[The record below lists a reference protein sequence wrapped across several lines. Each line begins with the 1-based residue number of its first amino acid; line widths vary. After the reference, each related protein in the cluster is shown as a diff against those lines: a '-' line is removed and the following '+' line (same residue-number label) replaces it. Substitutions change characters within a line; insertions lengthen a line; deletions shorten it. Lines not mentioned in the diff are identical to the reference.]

1 LNFAGKSGSTGSGL
15 FSASH
20 IGAVE
25 LPHHGHAD
33 AITVSDPYL
42 LFSGDY
48 KRSGP
53 DLILSKDGRE
63 HVVENYFVGEK
74 RAALAAPDGAQLS
87 GEVVSALTGHV
98 QYAQASGAVDAGK
111 VIGHV
116 TKLSGNATVI
126 RNGVS
131 IVLNMGDNVHKG
143 DVVQSG
149 SNSSLGITFIDGT
162 VFGLASN
169 ARMVLNEMVYDPNGT
184 SNSSFLTLVQGTITF
199 VAGQTAKHGD
209 MKVDTPVATMGIRGT
224 ACLVEMG
231 FDVPLF
237 DPTNPALNLSIPVKF
252 HVLREADGSVG
263 SYLLFAK
270 TDLTYSSPIATINRV
285 GEVTA
290 FSANGQ
296 ITNYQLTL
304 IAPEV
309 KALIDQTLKLYFPNY
324 NPTPQIPG
332 STPANPLTPDNGN
345 KQPINFQTDKPTD
358 VPLDFIFPNPNHPGE
373 TFRINEVTI
382 TRHNTEPTVTV
393 NPVADKSNFQIKDQ
407 VVITDPD
414 SPDDVPHP
422 YVTGSGKV
430 VSATG
435 PAYTPA
441 ALDLA
446 RLINL
451 DPATGAVSYNP
462 ESFAFLKAGDK
473 VIVTIAFDA
482 NSGPDTVHQT
492 LTLTIDGVNDAPTV
506 ASAVT
511 GGGAEGSGAAAVNLL
526 NFASDADSG
535 AALHVANL
543 VRTDPGGG
551 LPGSFA
557 LSPDGNSISVDTDS
571 LVYNSLAQGETFTA
585 HFGYDVV
592 DENGASVHQTAAVTI
607 VGTNDA
613 PVFTTGPAITQL
625 SVPANGVPFSHGEKF
640 AFGPDMSSDGRFVVF
655 GASNQIPGQNDSSR
669 LGDVYLYDRLTGTY
683 KWISDPLSFA
693 NSGITP
699 HAGETYDGLAAISLD
714 GQFVTFRGQ
723 FQVTQIIGGQPV
735 TFIQSET
742 FLYNT
747 STGVT
752 TLVPGLN
759 GDEPSINANGSLIA
773 ATGQS
778 LTAPSGNTFIY
789 NDVLVTDRLGHV
801 VTRISGDTNASPVNT
816 ADISPDGRYVTFWST
831 ASQIE
836 VKNIKPGGGPVDSL
850 TFNVGATWPAG
861 PSTPAGPV
869 AQVYVFDRQTET
881 INLVSVSPTG
891 QMGNGNSSVL
901 TLQTSAGFI
910 DIGDDWKSQF
920 SADGRF
926 IIFQSNASNLVA
938 GDNNGATDVFLYD
951 LQTHQ
956 VQLVSVAAD
965 GSSANGN
972 SYRPA
977 ISSDGHHIVFAS
989 NATNLLGASNT
1000 PAGASG
1006 FQTYIRE
1013 FDPATGLLSTGF
1025 SGFHNGDNQYGDS
1038 ISRDGGIVAFGGA
1051 ALAFNANQ
1059 GQAEFISVAAGT
1071 VKFSGGSISDYNPA
1085 ADTLTV
1091 TVSVAHGTLSP
1102 VVAIVPGSGLTI
1114 VGGFNGSQGILKFTG
1129 SIDAINHALDS
1140 GVIYTPTAGGPD
1152 AIAMTVTDGHGG
1164 TAAHTVQ
1171 FDSGAPQITGVS
1183 MIGNTIAFDHDQ
1195 PQALLLAQ
1203 GQVKFFNDSI
1213 SDSTPGF
1220 NQNADAL
1227 TVTVSVGHGTLT
1239 PVGLGSG
1246 VTIVGGFDGHA
1257 GTLKFTGTIAAV
1269 NHALES
1275 GAVYAATSG
1284 GPDTITV
1291 TVTDGH
1297 GGTATQSTQ
1306 FNPQAPAIDGELV
1319 DGQYEI
1325 FVVDRA
1331 GGTAGLVIEDSSLT
1345 APNSGTLL
1353 TKGAFGF
1360 TDPDL
1365 SDTHTA
1371 TVIGSP
1377 VVDASHAPG
1386 FVVPAGGL
1394 GTFTPLAVTESA
1406 GSGQVPWS
1414 FTVDNALV
1422 QSLGKGQYITQT
1434 YTVQLDDHHGGH
1446 PTQNVTVTIAGI
1458 NDAPVVTNAALTVV
1472 GGGTV
1477 VLGASNIGISDPD
1490 SMSFTLTVSGVTHG
1504 SFQTTIDGTVWA
1516 AATTFTTAD
1525 LTAGHVRFVHD
1536 GGNDAPTFSIQADDG
1551 AGSNSLSA
1559 VVAGGV
1565 SFSHPQFALT
1575 VNSDIFT
1582 GDPAGPRLITGN
1594 AATLTSGDSLM
1605 GAGHDVLALSGSGI
1619 FDLNA
1624 IAGYSG
1630 IERVNAVNFS
1640 GGFAFVTLRAGTT
1653 TDVATALGSGPA
1665 TLNVSGATVNNIQGN
1680 WTNVVLSNAT
1690 VGDINSG
1697 SATNIAL
1704 SGGTTVGSIEG
1715 NWSGV
1720 GLIGTSRVTGA
1731 IQGNGDG
1738 NEISFYTLASWN
1750 PHGVIDGGGGFDTLN
1765 LLDFLNPAQNATLDL
1780 RSATLTSIERLNL
1793 NGSNNTLLVDT
1804 DALAGFTEIIGSV
1817 GSRIV
1822 TSEAALDLSGKT
1834 IFGGLTVQSSNATGT
1849 TFTVDSK
1856 PTAFE
1861 VYGGSGQDT
1870 LKTTSFA
1877 FTSTE
1882 RDAVFAT
1889 SSVETI
1895 VDTSGTHTAPADP
1908 NVYRLTPG
1916 TDTLTL
1922 TAADE
1927 TINGNAVTF
1936 NAADNLN
1943 AGGGTDTLALYG
1955 SGSFDLNAIAGY
1967 SGVERVNAV
1976 NFSSGFAFVTLRA
1989 GTTTDVAAASGSGPA
2004 TLNVSGATVNNIQ
2017 GNWTNVVLTNATVGD
2032 INSGSATNIALSHG
2046 STVGS
2051 IEGNWSSVGLTDT
2064 SRVTGAIQGNGD
2076 GNSIS
2081 FETLASWNPH
2091 GVIDGGGGSDT
2102 LSLLGSFT
2110 TVQNTTLDLRSA
2122 TLTGIEWLRLDGVNN
2137 TLLVDTDA
2145 LADVTS
2151 IIGSVGNRIVT
2162 SEAALDLSGKT
2173 VSFMT
2178 VQSSNATGTTFTVDT
2193 KATAFQVYG
2202 GSGQDTLKTTSFA
2215 FTSTERDAVF
2225 ATSSVETIIDQS
2237 GTYHS
2242 ANYDA
2247 APVITH
2253 AALTISQSH
2262 TVTLTTADIDFVDP
2276 DNSVITYTASNLS
2289 HGHFEIGIGNAADVT
2304 TTFISADVAAGLVSF
2319 VDDGSSGA
2327 PTFSLTPNDGS
2338 IDGATVNGVVT
2349 FSAANYTMSSSEGV
2363 VINVT
2368 PEGATSGFVF
2378 PGAGN
2383 VTTPGIPEDRIAIG
2397 YDVVGGGHVVLDNAP
2412 LLGVHQMAS
2421 LSSETHSSG
2430 GTTFVST
2437 TLDAGHGVT
2446 LVQTLA
2452 LASDAN
2458 FFTTTIDIT
2467 NNGTA
2472 DISNLRFLRNFD
2484 PDQDVQA
2491 HNDYNT
2497 FNDVVQNPN
2506 GTETFAILSATGVES
2521 HTKVAMIGLGA
2532 EWRASV
2538 FGFTNTDP
2546 YATHAFDVPTDPN
2559 GTKADLSLSLTS
2571 SLGTLTHGG
2580 GHVEVTYI
2588 TTNNVATAGSN
2599 ALFGT
2604 DSADTINGLGGD
2616 DLLIGLGGAD
2626 TFVFNAA
2633 SGGSGHDTIADFTPG
2648 ADKISLD
2655 YHAFDAAG
2663 PNDFANW
2670 LATHAT
2676 DSGGNALIDLNVDGL
2691 HPGVDTILL
2700 KNVATASLQAS
2711 DFHTL

>member
-15 FSASH
+15 FSTSH
-20 IGAVE
+20 IGTVE
-25 LPHHGHAD
+25 LPHHGHAS
-33 AITVSDPYL
+33 AITVADPYL

-63 HVVENYFVGEK
+63 YVVENYFIGEK

-87 GEVVSALTGHV
+87 GDIVSALTGHV

-111 VIGHV
+111 VIGHI
-116 TKLSGNATVI
+116 TKLIGNATVI

-149 SNSSLGITFIDGT
+149 SGSSLGITFIDGT
-162 VFGLASN
+162 VFGLGSN

-224 ACLVEMG
+224 ACLIEMG
-231 FDVPLF
+231 FDVPVF
-237 DPTNPALNLSIPVKF
+237 DPSTSVALSIPVRF
-252 HVLREADGSVG
+252 RVLQEADGSVG
-263 SYLLFAK
+263 SYVLYAK
-270 TDLTYSSPIATINRV
+270 TDLTYSNPIATINRV

-290 FSANGQ
+290 FNANGQ
-296 ITNYQLTL
+296 LTNYQLLT

-309 KALIDQTLKLYFPNY
+309 KALIDQTMKLYFPNY
-324 NPTPQIPG
+324 NPQIPG
-332 STPANPLTPDNGN
+332 STPANPVTPDTGN
-345 KQPINFQTDKPTD
+345 KQPINFPVDKPTT
-358 VPLDFIFPNPNHPGE
+358 VPLEFTFSDPNRPGE
-373 TFRINEVTI
+373 TITKTTEVTI
-382 TRHNTEPTVTV
+382 TRHNAEPTITV
-393 NPVADKSNFQIKDQ
+393 NPVADKPNFLIKDQ

-414 SPDDVPHP
+414 APNDVPHP
-422 YVTGSGKV
+422 YVADSGKV
-430 VSATG
+430 VSASG

-441 ALDLA
+441 GLDLA
-446 RLINL
+446 KLVHV

-473 VIVTIAFDA
+473 VIVSIGFDA

-492 LTLTIDGVNDAPTV
+492 LTLTIEGVNDAPTV
-506 ASAVT
+506 SSAVT
-511 GGGAEGSGAAAVNLL
+511 GGGAEGSGLAAVNLL
-526 NFASDADSG
+526 NFASDADAG
-535 AALHVANL
+535 AVLHVANL
-543 VRTDPGGG
+543 VRTNPGEGIPAG
-551 LPGSFA
+551 FV

-571 LVYNSLAQGETFTA
+571 LAYNSLAQGETFTA

-592 DENGASVHQTAAVTI
+592 DENGASVHQTAAVT
-607 VGTNDA
+607 VTGANDA
-613 PVFTTGPAITQL
+613 PVFTTGPAVTQL
-625 SVPANGVPFSHGEKF
+625 SVPANGVPFGRGETF
-640 AFGPDMSSDGRFVVF
+640 AFGPGMSSDGRFVVF
-655 GASNQIPGQNDSSR
+655 GASNQIPGQDDNSR
-669 LGDVYLYDRLTGTY
+669 LGDVYLYDRLTGAY
-683 KWISDPLSFA
+683 KWISDPSSFA

-723 FQVTQIIGGQPV
+723 FQVTQNIGGQPV
-735 TFIQSET
+735 TFTQSET

-778 LTAPSGNTFIY
+778 LTAPSGNNFIY

-836 VKNIKPGGGPVDSL
+836 VKNVKPGGGPVDNL

-861 PSTPAGPV
+861 PSTPGGPV

-891 QMGNGNSSVL
+891 DRGNGNSSVL

-926 IIFQSNASNLVA
+926 VIFQSNASNLVA

-956 VQLVSVAAD
+956 VQLVSAAAD
-965 GSSANGN
+965 GSSANGS
-972 SYRPA
+972 SYRPS

-989 NATNLLGASNT
+989 DATNLLGA

-1006 FQTYIRE
+1006 FQTYIRD

-1051 ALAFNANQ
+1051 ALAFNVNQ
-1059 GQAEFISVAAGT
+1059 GQAELISVAAGT

-1091 TVSVAHGTLSP
+1091 TVSVAHGTLSLI
-1102 VVAIVPGSGLTI
+1102 ASSGLTI
-1114 VGGFNGSQGILKFTG
+1114 VGGLNGSQGVLKFTG

-1164 TAAHTVQ
+1164 TATHTVQ
-1171 FDSGAPQITGVS
+1171 FDPGAPQITGVS

-1195 PQALLLAQ
+1195 PQAQLLAQ
-1203 GQVKFFNDSI
+1203 GQVKFFGDPV

-1220 NQNADAL
+1220 NPNADAL

-1257 GTLKFTGTIAAV
+1257 GVLKFTGTIAAV
-1269 NHALES
+1269 NHELES
-1275 GAVYAATSG
+1275 GAIYAATSG

-1297 GGTATQSTQ
+1297 GGSATQSTQ

-1331 GGTAGLVIEDSSLT
+1331 GGAAGLVIEDSSLT

-1360 TDPDL
+1360 TDADL
-1365 SDTHTA
+1365 TDTHTA

-1386 FVVPAGGL
+1386 FIVPAGGL

-1406 GSGQVPWS
+1406 GSGQAPWS

-1458 NDAPVVTNAALTVV
+1458 NDAPVVTSAGFAVSE
-1472 GGGTV
+1472 GGTT
-1477 VLGASNIGISDPD
+1477 VLGAANIGVSDPD
-1490 SMSFTLTVSGVTHG
+1490 SASFTFTASNVSHG
-1504 SFQTTIDGTVWA
+1504 TFQTTTNGALWVF
-1516 AATTFTTAD
+1516 ATTFTTAD
-1525 LTAGHVRFVHD
+1525 LNAGHVRFMHD
-1536 GGNDAPTFSIQADDG
+1536 GGEDAPTFSIQADDG
-1551 AGSNSLSA
+1551 TGVASLSN
-1559 VVAGGV
+1559 VFAGGV
-1565 SFSHPQFALT
+1565 
-1575 VNSDIFT
+1575 
-1582 GDPAGPRLITGN
+1582 
-1594 AATLTSGDSLM
+1594 
-1605 GAGHDVLALSGSGI
+1605 
-1619 FDLNA
+1619 
-1624 IAGYSG
+1624 
-1630 IERVNAVNFS
+1630 
-1640 GGFAFVTLRAGTT
+1640 
-1653 TDVATALGSGPA
+1653 
-1665 TLNVSGATVNNIQGN
+1665 
-1680 WTNVVLSNAT
+1680 
-1690 VGDINSG
+1690 
-1697 SATNIAL
+1697 
-1704 SGGTTVGSIEG
+1704 
-1715 NWSGV
+1715 
-1720 GLIGTSRVTGA
+1720 
-1731 IQGNGDG
+1731 
-1738 NEISFYTLASWN
+1738 
-1750 PHGVIDGGGGFDTLN
+1750 
-1765 LLDFLNPAQNATLDL
+1765 
-1780 RSATLTSIERLNL
+1780 
-1793 NGSNNTLLVDT
+1793 
-1804 DALAGFTEIIGSV
+1804 
-1817 GSRIV
+1817 
-1822 TSEAALDLSGKT
+1822 
-1834 IFGGLTVQSSNATGT
+1834 
-1849 TFTVDSK
+1849 TFT
-1856 PTAFE
+1856 
-1861 VYGGSGQDT
+1861 
-1870 LKTTSFA
+1870 
-1877 FTSTE
+1877 
-1882 RDAVFAT
+1882 
-1889 SSVETI
+1889 
-1895 VDTSGTHTAPADP
+1895 H
-1908 NVYRLTPG
+1908 
-1916 TDTLTL
+1916 
-1922 TAADE
+1922 
-1927 TINGNAVTF
+1927 
-1936 NAADNLN
+1936 
-1943 AGGGTDTLALYG
+1943 
-1955 SGSFDLNAIAGY
+1955 
-1967 SGVERVNAV
+1967 VN
-1976 NFSSGFAFVTLRA
+1976 
-1989 GTTTDVAAASGSGPA
+1989 D
-2004 TLNVSGATVNNIQ
+2004 
-2017 GNWTNVVLTNATVGD
+2017 
-2032 INSGSATNIALSHG
+2032 
-2046 STVGS
+2046 
-2051 IEGNWSSVGLTDT
+2051 
-2064 SRVTGAIQGNGD
+2064 
-2076 GNSIS
+2076 
-2081 FETLASWNPH
+2081 
-2091 GVIDGGGGSDT
+2091 
-2102 LSLLGSFT
+2102 
-2110 TVQNTTLDLRSA
+2110 
-2122 TLTGIEWLRLDGVNN
+2122 
-2137 TLLVDTDA
+2137 
-2145 LADVTS
+2145 
-2151 IIGSVGNRIVT
+2151 
-2162 SEAALDLSGKT
+2162 
-2173 VSFMT
+2173 
-2178 VQSSNATGTTFTVDT
+2178 
-2193 KATAFQVYG
+2193 
-2202 GSGQDTLKTTSFA
+2202 
-2215 FTSTERDAVF
+2215 
-2225 ATSSVETIIDQS
+2225 
-2237 GTYHS
+2237 
-2242 ANYDA
+2242 

-2253 AALTISQSH
+2253 AALTISQRG
-2262 TVTLTTADIDFVDP
+2262 TVTLTTADLDFFDP
-2276 DNSVITYTASNLS
+2276 DNAVVTYTVSNAT
-2289 HGHFEIGIGNAADVT
+2289 HGNFEIITDNVSQPVT
-2304 TTFISADVAAGLVSF
+2304 SFTSDDVAAGRVAF
-2319 VDDGSSGA
+2319 VHDGSTAA

-2338 IDGATVNGVVT
+2338 IDGAALAGTVI
-2349 FSAANYTMSSSEGV
+2349 FSATSYTLTSTEGV
-2363 VINVT
+2363 TIDVT
-2368 PEGATSGFVF
+2368 PQGATSGFVF

-2383 VTTPGIPEDRIAIG
+2383 VTTPGTPEDRIAIG
-2397 YDVVGGGHVVLDNAP
+2397 YDVGASHVVRDNAP

-2421 LSSETHSSG
+2421 VSSETHSSG

-2446 LVQTLA
+2446 LKQTLA
-2452 LASDAN
+2452 LGNDAN
-2458 FFTTTIDIT
+2458 YFTTTVEID

-2491 HNDYNT
+2491 HNDYRT
-2497 FNDVVQNPN
+2497 FNEVVQNPD
-2506 GTETFAILSATGVES
+2506 GAETFAILSATGVES
-2521 HTKVAMIGLGA
+2521 HTTVAMIGLGP

-2546 YATHAFDVPTDPN
+2546 YALHAFDQPTIPNSAVP
-2559 GTKADLSLSLTS
+2559 ADLSLSLTS
-2571 SLGTLTHGG
+2571 SLGTLVHGG
-2580 GHVEVTYI
+2580 GHVEVSYI
-2588 TTNNVATAGSN
+2588 TTNNVATSGSN

-2604 DSADTINGLGGD
+2604 VGADTINGLGGD
-2616 DLLIGLGGAD
+2616 DLLIGLKGSD

-2648 ADKISLD
+2648 ADQISLD

-2663 PNDFANW
+2663 PNDFASW

-2676 DSGGNALIDLNVDGL
+2676 DSGGNVLIDLNVDGL

>member
-1 LNFAGKSGSTGSGL
+1 
-15 FSASH
+15 
-20 IGAVE
+20 
-25 LPHHGHAD
+25 
-33 AITVSDPYL
+33 
-42 LFSGDY
+42 
-48 KRSGP
+48 
-53 DLILSKDGRE
+53 
-63 HVVENYFVGEK
+63 
-74 RAALAAPDGAQLS
+74 
-87 GEVVSALTGHV
+87 
-98 QYAQASGAVDAGK
+98 VDAGK

-116 TKLSGNATVI
+116 TKLNGNATVI

-162 VFGLASN
+162 VFGLGSN

-224 ACLVEMG
+224 ACLIEMG
-231 FDVPLF
+231 FDVPVF
-237 DPTNPALNLSIPVKF
+237 DPSTSVALSIPVRF
-252 HVLREADGSVG
+252 RVLQEADGSVG
-263 SYLLFAK
+263 SYVLYAK
-270 TDLTYSSPIATINRV
+270 TDLTYSNPIATINRV

-290 FSANGQ
+290 FNANGQ
-296 ITNYQLTL
+296 LTNYQLLT

-309 KALIDQTLKLYFPNY
+309 KALIDQTMKLYFPNY
-324 NPTPQIPG
+324 NPQIPG
-332 STPANPLTPDNGN
+332 STPANPVTPDNGN
-345 KQPINFQTDKPTD
+345 KQPINFPVDKPTT
-358 VPLDFIFPNPNHPGE
+358 VPLEFTFSDPNRPGE
-373 TFRINEVTI
+373 TITKTTEVTI
-382 TRHNTEPTVTV
+382 TRHNAEPTITV
-393 NPVADKSNFQIKDQ
+393 NPVADKPNFLIKDQ

-414 SPDDVPHP
+414 APNDVPHP
-422 YVTGSGKV
+422 YVADSGKV
-430 VSATG
+430 VSASG

-441 ALDLA
+441 GLDLA
-446 RLINL
+446 RLVHV

-473 VIVTIAFDA
+473 VIVSIAFDA

-492 LTLTIDGVNDAPTV
+492 LTLTIEGVNDAPTV
-506 ASAVT
+506 SSAVT
-511 GGGAEGSGAAAVNLL
+511 GGGTEGSGLAAVNLL
-526 NFASDADSG
+526 NFAADADAG
-535 AALHVANL
+535 AVLHVANL
-543 VRTDPGGG
+543 VRTDPGEGIPAG
-551 LPGSFA
+551 FV

-571 LVYNSLAQGETFTA
+571 LAYNSLAQGETFTA

-607 VGTNDA
+607 AGTNDA
-613 PVFTTGPAITQL
+613 PVFTTGPAVTQL
-625 SVPANGVPFSHGEKF
+625 SVPANGVPFGRGETF
-640 AFGPDMSSDGRFVVF
+640 AFGPEMSSDGRFVVF
-655 GASNQIPGQNDSSR
+655 GASNQIPGQDDNSR

-683 KWISDPLSFA
+683 KWISDPSSFA

-723 FQVTQIIGGQPV
+723 FQVTQTIGGQPV
-735 TFIQSET
+735 TFTQSET

-778 LTAPSGNTFIY
+778 LTAPSGNNFIY

-836 VKNIKPGGGPVDSL
+836 VKNVKPGGGPVDNL

-861 PSTPAGPV
+861 PSTPGGPV

-891 QMGNGNSSVL
+891 DRGNGNSSVL

-926 IIFQSNASNLVA
+926 VIFQSNASNLVA

-956 VQLVSVAAD
+956 VQLVSAAAD
-965 GSSANGN
+965 GSSANGS
-972 SYRPA
+972 SYRPS

-989 NATNLLGASNT
+989 DATNLLGA

-1006 FQTYIRE
+1006 FQTYIRD

-1051 ALAFNANQ
+1051 ALAFNVNQ
-1059 GQAEFISVAAGT
+1059 GQAELISVAAGT

-1091 TVSVAHGTLSP
+1091 TVSVAHGTLSLI
-1102 VVAIVPGSGLTI
+1102 ASSGLTI
-1114 VGGFNGSQGILKFTG
+1114 VGGLNGSQGVLKFTG

-1140 GVIYTPTAGGPD
+1140 GVTYTPTAGGPD

-1164 TAAHTVQ
+1164 TATHTVQ
-1171 FDSGAPQITGVS
+1171 FDPGAPQITGVS

-1195 PQALLLAQ
+1195 PQAQLVAQ
-1203 GQVKFFNDSI
+1203 GQVKFFGDPV

-1220 NQNADAL
+1220 NPNADAL

-1257 GTLKFTGTIAAV
+1257 GVLKFTGTIAAV

-1275 GAVYAATSG
+1275 GAIYAATSG

-1306 FNPQAPAIDGELV
+1306 FNPLAPAIDGELV

-1360 TDPDL
+1360 TDADL
-1365 SDTHTA
+1365 TDTHTA

-1386 FVVPAGGL
+1386 FVVPNGGL

-1458 NDAPVVTNAALTVV
+1458 NDAPVVTGAGFAVSE
-1472 GGGTV
+1472 GGTT
-1477 VLGASNIGISDPD
+1477 VLGAANIGVSDPD
-1490 SMSFTLTVSGVTHG
+1490 SASFTFTASNVSHG
-1504 SFQTTIDGTVWA
+1504 TFQTTTNGALWVT
-1516 AATTFTTAD
+1516 ATTFTSAD
-1525 LTAGHVRFVHD
+1525 LNAGHVRFVHD
-1536 GGNDAPTFSIQADDG
+1536 GGEDAPTFSIQADDG
-1551 AGSNSLSA
+1551 TGVASLSN
-1559 VVAGGV
+1559 VLAGGV
-1565 SFSHPQFALT
+1565 TFTH
-1575 VNSDIFT
+1575 VNDA
-1582 GDPAGPRLITGN
+1582 P
-1594 AATLTSGDSLM
+1594 
-1605 GAGHDVLALSGSGI
+1605 
-1619 FDLNA
+1619 A
-1624 IAGYSG
+1624 IAH
-1630 IERVNAVNFS
+1630 
-1640 GGFAFVTLRAGTT
+1640 
-1653 TDVATALGSGPA
+1653 
-1665 TLNVSGATVNNIQGN
+1665 
-1680 WTNVVLSNAT
+1680 
-1690 VGDINSG
+1690 
-1697 SATNIAL
+1697 
-1704 SGGTTVGSIEG
+1704 
-1715 NWSGV
+1715 
-1720 GLIGTSRVTGA
+1720 
-1731 IQGNGDG
+1731 
-1738 NEISFYTLASWN
+1738 AS
-1750 PHGVIDGGGGFDTLN
+1750 
-1765 LLDFLNPAQNATLDL
+1765 
-1780 RSATLTSIERLNL
+1780 
-1793 NGSNNTLLVDT
+1793 
-1804 DALAGFTEIIGSV
+1804 
-1817 GSRIV
+1817 
-1822 TSEAALDLSGKT
+1822 
-1834 IFGGLTVQSSNATGT
+1834 
-1849 TFTVDSK
+1849 
-1856 PTAFE
+1856 
-1861 VYGGSGQDT
+1861 
-1870 LKTTSFA
+1870 
-1877 FTSTE
+1877 
-1882 RDAVFAT
+1882 
-1889 SSVETI
+1889 
-1895 VDTSGTHTAPADP
+1895 
-1908 NVYRLTPG
+1908 
-1916 TDTLTL
+1916 
-1922 TAADE
+1922 
-1927 TINGNAVTF
+1927 
-1936 NAADNLN
+1936 
-1943 AGGGTDTLALYG
+1943 
-1955 SGSFDLNAIAGY
+1955 
-1967 SGVERVNAV
+1967 
-1976 NFSSGFAFVTLRA
+1976 
-1989 GTTTDVAAASGSGPA
+1989 
-2004 TLNVSGATVNNIQ
+2004 
-2017 GNWTNVVLTNATVGD
+2017 
-2032 INSGSATNIALSHG
+2032 
-2046 STVGS
+2046 
-2051 IEGNWSSVGLTDT
+2051 
-2064 SRVTGAIQGNGD
+2064 
-2076 GNSIS
+2076 
-2081 FETLASWNPH
+2081 
-2091 GVIDGGGGSDT
+2091 
-2102 LSLLGSFT
+2102 
-2110 TVQNTTLDLRSA
+2110 
-2122 TLTGIEWLRLDGVNN
+2122 
-2137 TLLVDTDA
+2137 
-2145 LADVTS
+2145 
-2151 IIGSVGNRIVT
+2151 
-2162 SEAALDLSGKT
+2162 
-2173 VSFMT
+2173 
-2178 VQSSNATGTTFTVDT
+2178 
-2193 KATAFQVYG
+2193 
-2202 GSGQDTLKTTSFA
+2202 
-2215 FTSTERDAVF
+2215 
-2225 ATSSVETIIDQS
+2225 
-2237 GTYHS
+2237 
-2242 ANYDA
+2242 
-2247 APVITH
+2247 
-2253 AALTISQSH
+2253 LTISQGH
-2262 TVTLTTADIDFVDP
+2262 TVTITTADIDFVDP

-2289 HGHFEIGIGNAADVT
+2289 HGHFEIGVGNAANVT
-2304 TTFISADVAAGLVSF
+2304 TTFTSADVAAGLVSF
-2319 VDDGSSGA
+2319 VDDGSSGTPA
-2327 PTFSLTPNDGS
+2327 FSLTPNDGS
-2338 IDGATVNGVVT
+2338 IDGAPVNGAVT
-2349 FSAANYTMSSSEGV
+2349 FSAANYTLTSTEGV
-2363 VINVT
+2363 TINAT

-2421 LSSETHSSG
+2421 VSSETHSSG

-2467 NNGTA
+2467 NNGPV

-2491 HNDYNT
+2491 HNDYRT
-2497 FNDVVQNPN
+2497 FNEVVQNPD
-2506 GTETFAILSATGVES
+2506 GAETFAILSATGVES

-2546 YATHAFDVPTDPN
+2546 YASDAFDTPISPN
-2559 GTKADLSLSLTS
+2559 KLVAQDLSLSLTS
-2571 SLGTLTHGG
+2571 SLGTLTAGG

-2588 TTNNVATAGSN
+2588 TTNNVATSGSN

-2604 DSADTINGLGGD
+2604 AGADTINGLGGD
-2616 DLLIGLGGAD
+2616 DLLIGLKGAD

-2648 ADKISLD
+2648 ADQISLD

-2663 PNDFANW
+2663 QNDFANW

-2676 DSGGNALIDLNVDGL
+2676 DSSGNVLIDLNVDGL

-2700 KNVATASLQAS
+2700 KNVTAASLQAS